1 MRKIFLAIRIPID
14 PMVELMVNELQRN
27 FNFMDVRW
35 VEPQYLHM
43 TIKYF
48 GPTSEKRIK
57 KIVELLSAHLQNN
70 GSFTLSINKLGMFGS
85 RGAPKLL
92 WLGIKEEQQ
101 LTDLAKNIQ
110 SQLDT
115 LGIYADRQNF
125 VPHITLGRIVKTNSN
140 KFFQKQMAKFKTI
153 DMHPIDVPN
162 IVLLE
167 SIISEKGVNYKQIE
181 IFDLI
186 KYTQ

>member
-1 MRKIFLAIRIPID
+1 MRKIFLAIRIPVD
-14 PMVELMVNELQRN
+14 PMAEAVVNELQRN
-27 FNFMDVRW
+27 FNFMNVRW

-57 KIVELLSAHLQNN
+57 KIVELLNIHLQNH
-70 GSFTLSINKLGMFGS
+70 GSFELSINKLGMFGS

-101 LTDLAKNIQ
+101 LKDLAKKIQ
-110 SQLDT
+110 TKLDT
-115 LGIYADRQNF
+115 LGLYADRQNF

-140 KFFQKQMAKFKTI
+140 TFFQKQMAKFKSIEMPSI
-153 DMHPIDVPN
+153 DISD

-167 SIISEKGVNYKQIE
+167 SIISDQGVDYKQIE

-186 KYTQ
+186 KSV